1 MADLIAIGFDD
12 QETAFQL
19 RSKLVQL
26 QKEYL
31 IQMEDAVVVTRDD
44 NDKVKLHQATNL
56 TAAGAAGG
64 SFWGLLVGILFLNPL
79 LGVAVGAGTGAVA
92 GALSD
97 IGINDKFMKELGST
111 LDRGGAAVFIL
122 VRKVSSDRVLDR
134 LEEYRGKG
142 KVIQTSLSKDDEASL
157 NKFLEANPE
166 VREEAARAAKETGQ
180 DDPSDAGSDEDT
192 SGPGKGGQ
200 AA

>member
-31 IQMEDAVVVTRDD
+31 IQMEDAVVVTRDE

-97 IGINDKFMKELGST
+97 IGINDRFMKELGST

-122 VRKVSSDRVLDR
+122 VRKVSSDKVLDR

-180 DDPSDAGSDEDT
+180 GGPWDAGSDADG
-192 SGPGKGGQ
+192 SGSGKGGQ